1 MAKPT
6 CVRTYAQD
14 SIHYLRWPAL
24 MQSPFQGYIQNI
36 LILYLKLIHLY
47 YIYII
52 IIYSAC
58 LYTIACLNVKRQ
70 VSSQLCPAC
79 ASFPQPQVMAF
90 STALWDAFRS
100 ATQRASELR
109 CNQAESLNCRSFI
122 KSWIC
127 CDWQKK
133 NNSRL
138 EVKPPNTYGTAK
150 DSFGGFPKCV
160 IGHLFPSPADCQA
173 DARSDSFWGWTTA
186 PVLLFRSETLKSQ
199 DLLKSAGLPA
209 CLIGSCC
216 SCFCSWLVSA
226 CLF

>member
-1 MAKPT
+1 M
-6 CVRTYAQD
+6 CSHIRTRLD
-14 SIHYLRWPAL
+14 SLPEMTSLDAVSFPGLY
-24 MQSPFQGYIQNI
+24 SKYFNI
-36 LILYLKLIHLY
+36 IFKINTFILYIYY
-47 YIYII
+47 YIFSLS
-52 IIYSAC
+52 IYNSVSQCQAPSLIATVPC
-58 LYTIACLNVKRQ
+58 LC
-70 VSSQLCPAC
+70 QL
-79 ASFPQPQVMAF
+79 SQPQVMAF

-109 CNQAESLNCRSFI
+109 CNQSESLNCRSFI

-173 DARSDSFWGWTTA
+173 DARSDSF
-186 PVLLFRSETLKSQ
+186 
-199 DLLKSAGLPA
+199 
-209 CLIGSCC
+209 
-216 SCFCSWLVSA
+216 
-226 CLF
+226 